1 MAVNPNLI
9 DSDIFSSAKWQK
21 SGQIEIT
28 PNYVTTPSFK
38 RAHKLTNHNGDSD
51 YLQYAPNSLP
61 AGTYTLSI
69 ETKGETGNFTLE
81 VDGPNWQGGA
91 VITVNPT
98 TGAVVT
104 AARAYSNQTFVTAVS
119 GKSFA
124 NPDTEKGGY
133 IVSLTYT
140 TSLAGA
146 QPLLWPEAGKSV
158 GVWGVKL
165 ENGTEATYATP
176 GSPAVV
182 EVPDEHDVRFVR
194 HCGGIATAD
203 PNDTSGRAINDAA
216 LAQYYE
222 VRKKFL
228 VPASVLKMPV
238 GYIHFS
244 KTPRFIN
251 GFHHVKGVG
260 GGIGGVDGT
269 FIRVPG
275 DQDGIQ
281 VDQANT
287 NGLASIAGPAHE
299 SAAGSIF
306 EGLGIWSMSNFGAK
320 DPNTGLFVDPTYY
333 RKRTGVT
340 DPNDPTSGRSPAS
353 GILLRTRA
361 IIRNCRITGFP
372 GMGIYVIAADAWGW
386 NGNANGWE
394 VHSTRAEFCGDAGLY
409 IIGGDANAGV
419 ATNFQAG
426 YCGSWGVAD
435 LSYLGHSHI
444 GHQVENNGWFANVET
459 MAPYPT
465 TCWFNGK
472 IYLALA
478 RYDDAD
484 RKSAIYGQST
494 PGQSPGVWEEYYTP
508 APADN
513 HPTTQTPEW
522 IAGQNRQFIAGGAYA
537 ALSPVGA
544 SGFYDCYSEGGQ
556 NPSDYIGKSFAMGG
570 LHAEGYNGVTKRS
583 NPCYLNG
590 VWTKAPGVAPQ

>member
-38 RAHKLTNHNGDSD
+38 RAHKLINHNGDSD

-140 TSLAGA
+140 TSLAGV

-228 VPASVLKMPV
+228 VAASVLKMPV

-251 GFHHVKGVG
+251 GFHHVKGLG

-287 NGLASIAGPAHE
+287 NGLSPVAGPAHD

-361 IIRNCRITGFP
+361 IIRNCRISGFP

-409 IIGGDANAGV
+409 IIGETQTLAWRQTSKLATAVRGAWLTLATLATATSGIRSRTTAGLP
-419 ATNFQAG
+419 TWRRWRPIRRRAG
-426 YCGSWGVAD
+426 TTAKSTW
-435 LSYLGHSHI
+435 LS
-444 GHQVENNGWFANVET
+444 
-459 MAPYPT
+459 PT
-465 TCWFNGK
+465 TTMLTGR
-472 IYLALA
+472 AP
-478 RYDDAD
+478 
-484 RKSAIYGQST
+484 ST
-494 PGQSPGVWEEYYTP
+494 VSPCQASRQVFGRNITLRQQ
-508 APADN
+508 
-513 HPTTQTPEW
+513 PTTTRRRRLRL
-522 IAGQNRQFIAGGAYA
+522 GSR
-537 ALSPVGA
+537 A
-544 SGFYDCYSEGGQ
+544 SSSSQAVPMRLC
-556 NPSDYIGKSFAMGG
+556 
-570 LHAEGYNGVTKRS
+570 LR
-583 NPCYLNG
+583 
-590 VWTKAPGVAPQ
+590 